1 MEIVLARH
9 GKPIWS
15 DTTSIAGHE
24 VGEWVRR
31 YDRAGITR
39 EVAPPERV
47 RRLALSVGCVA
58 ASDLR
63 RSIESAAWLV
73 SADNVRIEP
82 ELREACLPES
92 IGVSIRLPPGV
103 WVALARA
110 AWWLDWCRS
119 PETVA
124 TTRERAGRAA
134 GRLSA
139 LAREYGSVLVVGHGM
154 FNRFIAA
161 YLRTQRWRGP
171 RAMPAAYWAT
181 ATFVRTE

>member
-9 GKPIWS
+9 GKPLLP
-15 DTTSIAGHE
+15 DTTPIPGHE
-24 VGEWVRR
+24 LGEWVRR

-47 RRLALSVGCVA
+47 RQLAGSVGCVV
-58 ASDLR
+58 ASDLP

-73 SADNVRIEP
+73 SAHNVRIEP

-92 IGVSIRLPPGV
+92 IGVSVRLPPAA
-103 WVALARA
+103 WVVLARA

-161 YLRTQRWRGP
+161 HLLTRGWRGP
-171 RAMPAAYWAT
+171 RALPTAYWAT
-181 ATFVRTE
+181 ATFARTE